1 MSNTN
6 LGFVGAD
13 FMQKVATDDA
23 FRRQLE
29 LDPMKALTSAGY
41 SVSSADLP
49 SQVLLPTTS
58 VMASDEAG
66 TSSESGGLEEGVWWA
81 GFIG

>member
-6 LGFVGAD
+6 LGFVSAD
-13 FMQKVATDDA
+13 FMQKVAGDDA

-29 LDPMKALTSAGY
+29 LDPLNALASAGY
-41 SVSSADLP
+41 SVSAADLP
-49 SQVLLPTTS
+49 GQVLLPATS

-66 TSSESGGLEEGVWWA
+66 TSSEA
-81 GFIG
+81 GDLNEVLWSAFIG